1 MHRARALPVIVLVAA
16 ALAWWLADAQRH
28 VSLESLHEMHR
39 LWGEWSQNH
48 PVGARLGFFALYVLG
63 AALSLPGLATGLTL
77 LAGALFGWLEGCL
90 LVSFASSLGATAA
103 FLSSRFVLRDA
114 VQRRFSSTMAK
125 VDAGIKRDGAW
136 YLFGVRLVPV
146 FPFFLVNLLM
156 GLTSLPTRTFY
167 VVSQLGMLPVTMVY
181 VYAGTRLGALHS
193 ISDVMS
199 WPLLLTFTLLGL
211 LPWLARRVLNL
222 IEAGR
227 ALKGWT
233 RPRHVDCNLIVI
245 GGGSAGLVTSYV
257 AAAARASVTLIE
269 RNRMGGDCLNTGCV
283 PSKSLLHTASVVS
296 MARQLNAQGVSL
308 PRVDLD
314 FAAVMQQVRQSI
326 ERIEPHDSVERYRS
340 LGVDVIEGE
349 ARLISPWE
357 VEVSTVAGPRR
368 ISARHVVI
376 ATGARPRLPDLP
388 GLSDR
393 DCLTSD
399 TLWGLRTLPRRLLV
413 LGGGPLGCEMALA
426 FARLGSEVT
435 LIERADR
442 VMSREDEDVSDV
454 VAARLSQEGVTV
466 HTGLRALRIEGEPAD
481 EPARPSSRR
490 LLCEPAEVR
499 IEFDRM
505 LCALGREPNLQ
516 GLGLD
521 ALGVGVAPSGYLEL
535 DSYLRTRVPS
545 ILAVGDVTGLPQFT
559 HAAGHMAWHAAINA
573 LFGRF
578 RQFRVD
584 WRVLPQVTYLDPEVA
599 RVGLNELEAR
609 AQGLAVEVTRFEL
622 SGLDRAIVDR
632 AEQGFIKVLTATGSD
647 RIVGATIVAPRAGE
661 SIAEFALAMKHGL
674 GLGKIL
680 NTIHAYPT
688 YTDANRLAAGQWRR
702 ARLPQRAL
710 RWAAWLHRWERG

>member
-1 MHRARALPVIVLVAA
+1 
-16 ALAWWLADAQRH
+16 
-28 VSLESLHEMHR
+28 
-39 LWGEWSQNH
+39 
-48 PVGARLGFFALYVLG
+48 
-63 AALSLPGLATGLTL
+63 
-77 LAGALFGWLEGCL
+77 
-90 LVSFASSLGATAA
+90 
-103 FLSSRFVLRDA
+103 
-114 VQRRFSSTMAK
+114 
-125 VDAGIKRDGAW
+125 
-136 YLFGVRLVPV
+136 
-146 FPFFLVNLLM
+146 
-156 GLTSLPTRTFY
+156 
-167 VVSQLGMLPVTMVY
+167 
-181 VYAGTRLGALHS
+181 
-193 ISDVMS
+193 
-199 WPLLLTFTLLGL
+199 
-211 LPWLARRVLNL
+211 
-222 IEAGR
+222 
-227 ALKGWT
+227 
-233 RPRHVDCNLIVI
+233 
-245 GGGSAGLVTSYV
+245 
-257 AAAARASVTLIE
+257 
-269 RNRMGGDCLNTGCV
+269 
-283 PSKSLLHTASVVS
+283 
-296 MARQLNAQGVSL
+296 
-308 PRVDLD
+308 
-314 FAAVMQQVRQSI
+314 
-326 ERIEPHDSVERYRS
+326 
-340 LGVDVIEGE
+340 
-349 ARLISPWE
+349 
-357 VEVSTVAGPRR
+357 
-368 ISARHVVI
+368 
-376 ATGARPRLPDLP
+376 
-388 GLSDR
+388 
-393 DCLTSD
+393 
-399 TLWGLRTLPRRLLV
+399 
-413 LGGGPLGCEMALA
+413 MALA

-535 DSYLRTRVPS
+535 DPYLRTRVPS

-559 HAAGHMAWHAAINA
+559 HAAGHMAWYAAINA

-632 AEQGFIKVLTATGSD
+632 AEQGFIKVLTAAGSD